1 MHMLK
6 QEVADILTKI
16 LKPMKGKRIVDLGTG
31 WAESALFF
39 SQLKPS
45 WKIYTIDGFG
55 LYGDG
60 RIYSKFDHATVLEIA
75 EKLRSAGNIIQILG
89 ESSSVPWELPI
100 DVLFID
106 ADHTQDGST
115 KDFLKY
121 SPFLKK
127 GGIVCFDDYT
137 QENNPANGVKNT
149 VDSILENN
157 NEFTLIYEGYYAA
170 ILKKK

>member
-1 MHMLK
+1 ML
-6 QEVADILTKI
+6 QPLTSPFIVA
-16 LKPMKGKRIVDLGTG
+16 
-31 WAESALFF
+31 
-39 SQLKPS
+39 
-45 WKIYTIDGFG
+45 
-55 LYGDG
+55 
-60 RIYSKFDHATVLEIA
+60 
-75 EKLRSAGNIIQILG
+75 
-89 ESSSVPWELPI
+89 
-100 DVLFID
+100 
-106 ADHTQDGST
+106 
-115 KDFLKY
+115 KY